1 MRGLKS
7 FAGVA
12 KTPQEFKTLEGLRK

>member
-1 MRGLKS
+1 MRVLKS